1 MNRTKLSYTLPRISD
16 RIEVGAAWLLGI
28 LWITPLVYIFW
39 AAFRDASVALSLNP
53 FTGWTFENLT
63 SVWNAAPFDRYYV
76 NTTLLVTGL
85 VICQLA
91 IGIIA
96 AYALARYEFPGR
108 DLLFAFILLQLM
120 IFPEI
125 LLSEN
130 FRLVSNLGLQDTIPG
145 IGIPYVASAFCIFL
159 LRQSFKGVPKELV
172 EAAEIEGASRLETL
186 WKVYV
191 PLARPTIVAFGLVS
205 ISFHWNN
212 FLWPLVITRS
222 PESRPVTVGIVR
234 FLSPE
239 IGIDFTSLTAGTV
252 IVVAPLLAVFL
263 LTQRQFI
270 QSFMRSGIK

>member
-1 MNRTKLSYTLPRISD
+1 MTRISMLPRVSD
-16 RIEVGAAWLLGI
+16 RIEVGLAWLLGI
-28 LWITPLVYIFW
+28 LWIAPLLYVFW
-39 AAFRDASVALSLNP
+39 AAFRQPAVALTLNP
-53 FTGWTFENLT
+53 FTGWTFDNLI
-63 SVWNAAPFDRYYV
+63 SVWNAAPFDRYYL
-76 NTTLLVTGL
+76 NTVILVTGL
-85 VICQLA
+85 ATGQLVL
-91 IGIIA
+91 GILA

-108 DLLFAFILLQLM
+108 DVLFGFILLQLM

-159 LRQSFKGVPKELV
+159 MRQSFKGVPKELV

-186 WKVYV
+186 WKVYI
-191 PLARPTIVAFGLVS
+191 PLARSTIVAFGLVS

-252 IVVAPLLAVFL
+252 IVVAPLLALFVIA
-263 LTQRQFI
+263 QRQFI

>member
-1 MNRTKLSYTLPRISD
+1 MSRDTLLPRIAD

-28 LWITPLVYIFW
+28 LWIAPLVYVFW
-39 AAFRDASVALSLNP
+39 AAFREPAVALALDP
-53 FTGWTFENLT
+53 FQGWTLDNLR
-63 SVWNAAPFDRYYV
+63 SVWAAAPFDRYYF
-76 NTTLLVTGL
+76 NTVVLVTGL
-85 VICQLA
+85 ATGQLVL
-91 IGIIA
+91 GILA
-96 AYALARYEFPGR
+96 AYALARYEFRGR
-108 DLLFAFILLQLM
+108 DILFGFVLLQLM

-130 FRLVSNLGLQDTIPG
+130 FRLVSRLGLQDTIPG
-145 IGIPYVASAFCIFL
+145 IGIPYLASAFCIFL
-159 LRQSFKGVPKELV
+159 VRQAFKGVPKELV
-172 EAAEIEGASRLETL
+172 EAAEVEGASRLETL

-191 PLARPTIVAFGLVS
+191 PIARPTIVAFGLVS

-222 PESRPVTVGIVR
+222 PEARPITVGIVR

-252 IVVAPLLAVFL
+252 IVVAPLLALFL

>member
-1 MNRTKLSYTLPRISD
+1 MNRTTFLPRLSD
-16 RIEVGAAWLLGI
+16 RIEVGLAWLLGF
-28 LWITPLVYIFW
+28 LWIAPLLYVFW
-39 AAFRDASVALSLNP
+39 AAFREPAVALTLNP
-53 FTGWTFENLT
+53 FQGWTFDHVE
-63 SVWNAAPFDRYYV
+63 SVWNAAPFDRYFM
-76 NTTLLVTGL
+76 NTVVLVSTLV
-85 VICQLA
+85 VVQL
-91 IGIIA
+91 ILGILA

-108 DLLFAFILLQLM
+108 DILFAFVLLQLM

-125 LLSEN
+125 LLTEN

-145 IGIPYVASAFCIFL
+145 IAIPYAASAFCIFL
-159 LRQSFKGVPKELV
+159 LRQQFKAVPSELV

-191 PLARPTIVAFGLVS
+191 PIARPTIVAFGLVS

-239 IGIDFTSLTAGTV
+239 TGIDFTSLTAGTV
-252 IVVAPLLAVFL
+252 IVVTPLLALFL

>member
-1 MNRTKLSYTLPRISD
+1 MTRTSVLPRASD
-16 RIEVGAAWLLGI
+16 RIEVGLAWLLGI
-28 LWITPLVYIFW
+28 LWIAPLLYVFW
-39 AAFRDASVALSLNP
+39 AAFRQPAVALGLNP
-53 FTGWTFENLT
+53 FTGWTFDNLI
-63 SVWNAAPFDRYYV
+63 SVWNAAPFDRYYL
-76 NTTLLVTGL
+76 NTVMLVTGL
-85 VICQLA
+85 ATGQL
-91 IGIIA
+91 ILGILA

-108 DLLFAFILLQLM
+108 DVLFGFVLLQLM

-159 LRQSFKGVPKELV
+159 MRQSFKSVPKELV

-252 IVVAPLLAVFL
+252 IVVTPLLALFVIA
-263 LTQRQFI
+263 QRQFI

>member
-1 MNRTKLSYTLPRISD
+1 MIRTSRLPRISD
-16 RIEVGAAWLLGI
+16 KIEVGMAWLLGF
-28 LWITPLVYIFW
+28 LWIAPLVYVFW
-39 AAFRDASVALSLNP
+39 AAFREPAVALTLNP
-53 FTGWTFENLT
+53 FQGWTLDNIE
-63 SVWNAAPFDRYYV
+63 SVWNSAPFDRYFQ
-76 NTTLLVTGL
+76 NTVLLVTGL
-85 VICQLA
+85 ATTQLVL
-91 IGIIA
+91 GILA
-96 AYALARYEFPGR
+96 AYALARYNFPGR
-108 DLLFAFILLQLM
+108 DILFAFVLLQLM

-125 LLSEN
+125 LLTEN

-145 IGIPYVASAFCIFL
+145 IAIPYAASAFCIFL
-159 LRQSFKGVPKELV
+159 MRQQFKAVPKELV

-186 WKVYV
+186 WKVYL

-205 ISFHWNN
+205 VSFHWNN

-239 IGIDFTSLTAGTV
+239 TGIDFTSLTAGTV
-252 IVVAPLLAVFL
+252 IVVTPLLALFL